1 MTSLRMNNQWITEM
15 GMNNQWMTG
24 LGMNGP
30 NERIYKKR
38 RRSTAQQELKHIQLQ
53 DLNRTRKQ
61 KKPANNYRLYLAGG
75 RVSPPPPFHIEIC
88 FLNNMKYENTK
99 GSKHEVLKWKKSRF
113 FVFFLQRLPLL
124 NVLSNWSCQLN
135 PFYLALIS
143 LRFYNRYSGIN
154 KNVE

>member
-75 RVSPPPPFHIEIC
+75 RVSPPLHSILKYVFSTIW
-88 FLNNMKYENTK
+88 NMKI
-99 GSKHEVLKWKKSRF
+99 LKEANMRF
-113 FVFFLQRLPLL
+113 WNEKNQDFLF
-124 NVLSNWSCQLN
+124 C
-135 PFYLALIS
+135 F
-143 LRFYNRYSGIN
+143 YSGCHCWTSLVIGHAS
-154 KNVE
+154 